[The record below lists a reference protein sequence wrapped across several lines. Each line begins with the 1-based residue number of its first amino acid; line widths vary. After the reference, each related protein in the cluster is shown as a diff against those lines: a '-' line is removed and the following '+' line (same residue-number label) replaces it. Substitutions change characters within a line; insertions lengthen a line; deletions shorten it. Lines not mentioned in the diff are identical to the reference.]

1 MVEALVWE
9 SKQLIPIQ
17 LIVVLLVLVTVL
29 VVKLPSV
36 WAKVEAIV
44 DFLSLVEVKKKPFD
58 VVWDV
63 PNDDVN
69 FFNGVF
75 AEVVLFQF
83 NDVSDDVNDCNDVI
97 NVVVFAGWFEVVLNE
112 MLDEMLVEMLDEM
125 LVEMLAVE
133 LDEVYGVVSVA
144 EEVLCIEVDCVVNVV
159 DKIHDGIVELVEV
172 DCVVNVVVFEVAGT
186 LVELTRVYGVVDIIE
201 GVFNEEVELTDAVV
215 VVFVKILDE
224 EVVLFVVDCVVI
236 VVDVVVVVVL

>member
-112 MLDEMLVEMLDEM
+112 MLDEMLVEML
-125 LVEMLAVE
+125 AVE

-159 DKIHDGIVELVEV
+159 DKIPDGIVELVEV